1 MIDKHK
7 LELILRINQKYDIKA
22 YLSNFQ
28 SIRKCIAIITDNQ
41 MAFLEAIN
49 EFKGLEHYMLV
60 NNLSKAMNINLD
72 KGYKLFFVATF
83 NNEIYISLPSDK
95 KVSLNQ
101 VALLYKLLNQIE
113 EYNKQEKVVKA
124 KVKCIHAPDL
134 ENIDSM
140 KIDFLNYITDKEKL
154 DNENII
160 GIIPS
165 ENDIKEVL
173 EKYVQNK
180 SQNLIDSLRIK

>member
-7 LELILRINQKYDIKA
+7 LELILMINQKYDIKA
-22 YLSNFQ
+22 YLNNFQ
-28 SIRKCIAIITDNQ
+28 SIRKCIVIITDNQ
-41 MAFLEAIN
+41 MAFLPAIN
-49 EFKGLEHYMLV
+49 EFKDQEHYMLV

-95 KVSLNQ
+95 KISLNQ
-101 VALLYKLLNQIE
+101 VALFYKILDQIE
-113 EYNKQEKVVKA
+113 EYNKQENIIKA

-173 EKYVQNK
+173 EKCAQNK

>member
-1 MIDKHK
+1 MTST
-7 LELILRINQKYDIKA
+7 LET
-22 YLSNFQ
+22 SG
-28 SIRKCIAIITDNQ
+28 T
-41 MAFLEAIN
+41 
-49 EFKGLEHYMLV
+49 
-60 NNLSKAMNINLD
+60 
-72 KGYKLFFVATF
+72 
-83 NNEIYISLPSDK
+83 
-95 KVSLNQ
+95 
-101 VALLYKLLNQIE
+101 
-113 EYNKQEKVVKA
+113 
-124 KVKCIHAPDL
+124 DL

-173 EKYVQNK
+173 EKCVQNK